1 LFWRW
6 SASLQPSPLPDLPN
20 GTPNAPEKGHMM
32 IEIVAGSLII
42 LGGFFAVIGAIG
54 LLRLPD
60 VLLRMHASTKIGT
73 LACGLI
79 LLSSAAIFSTSDI
92 IIRVIAIVLFILL
105 TAPIGAHMI
114 GRSVVSTGVPLW
126 KNDGIEE
133 GTLDSALHKEHSTP
147 TGPHT

>member
-1 LFWRW
+1 
-6 SASLQPSPLPDLPN
+6 
-20 GTPNAPEKGHMM
+20 M
-32 IEIVAGSLII
+32 IEVVAGSLII
-42 LGGFFAVIGAIG
+42 LGGFFAVIGALG

-79 LLSSAAIFSTSDI
+79 LLSSAVIFGTSDI

-105 TAPIGAHMI
+105 TAPIGAHMM

-126 KNDGIEE
+126 KNEGLEE
-133 GTLDSALHKEHSTP
+133 GKLDTALHEEHSTP
-147 TGPHT
+147 AGPKPDH